1 MVFTASCIPARGY
14 LCFLNRRLMIFV
26 VPALAFRMISENFSD
41 FTRFVLQ
48 YRDTCSM
55 ISFFKS
61 STARFFTFMRASSFK
76 NWGSN
81 RENFVCMSENRSMT
95 PPSRLILCCNKAL
108 IRTLIFGSDSLFPS
122 FLYAFAQL
130 SDIVS
135 LTNDF
140 MSSIFTP

>member
-1 MVFTASCIPARGY
+1 MMVFTASCIPSRGY
-14 LCFLNRRLMIFV
+14 LCFLNRRLMSFLM
-26 VPALAFRMISENFSD
+26 PALELRMISENFSD

-61 STARFFTFMRASSFK
+61 LTARFFTFMRTSSFK

-95 PPSRLILCCNKAL
+95 LPSRLILCCNKAL
-108 IRTLIFGSDSLFPS
+108 IRTLIFGRDSLFP
-122 FLYAFAQL
+122 FLLYAFAQL

-135 LTNDF
+135 LTN
-140 MSSIFTP
+140 